1 MSQRLLFYF
10 VDAYSYTQESGSYNW
25 NVNPGVEWKPVS
37 NVTLRVGPSLERV
50 SEDAQFVGSTDDAG
64 ATQTF
69 GRRYVFARLR
79 QTTVSAQIRLNC
91 AFTPT
96 MSLQLFAQPLIS
108 SGAYS
113 DFKQL
118 RRSRSY
124 QFDPLGTG
132 VPTFDPVADRVD
144 LDGAGGDDPFNPD
157 FNFKSLRGNA
167 VFRWEYL
174 PGSALFL
181 VWTQERTDE
190 EDTGNFEFGPSS
202 RRLLD
207 ARADNIFLAK
217 LSYYFNL

>member
-1 MSQRLLFYF
+1 M
-10 VDAYSYTQESGSYNW
+10 
-25 NVNPGVEWKPVS
+25 
-37 NVTLRVGPSLERV
+37 
-50 SEDAQFVGSTDDAG
+50 SEDAQFVGSAEDAG
-64 ATQTF
+64 ANQTF

-79 QTTVSAQIRLNC
+79 QTTLSAQIRLNW

-113 DFKQL
+113 EYKQL
-118 RRSRSY
+118 VRGRSY
-124 QFDPLGTG
+124 DFEPLGSG
-132 VPTFDPVADRVD
+132 VPTYDASTDRVD
-144 LDGAGGDDPFNPD
+144 IDGPGGDDAFNPD

-190 EDTGNFEFGPSS
+190 QDMGNFNFGPSS
-202 RRLLD
+202 RRLFD
-207 ARADNIFLAK
+207 ADADNIFLAK